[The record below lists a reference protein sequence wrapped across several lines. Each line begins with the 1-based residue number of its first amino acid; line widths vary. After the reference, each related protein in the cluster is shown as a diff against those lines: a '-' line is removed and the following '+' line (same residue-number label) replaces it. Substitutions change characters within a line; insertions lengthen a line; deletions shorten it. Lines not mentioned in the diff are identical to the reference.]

1 MNSQLSIYSAFLSE
15 NSTVKIISAVDLDLW
30 SSKSQLECLFMVS
43 ENTSVKHSSNAY
55 LKILLGAESKTN
67 NFAATL
73 IQCRLHS
80 KYEQNEVFVKI
91 KFTINSLSTE
101 SPILKVQKPGINNL
115 DTVICI
121 RPLFGPYSS
130 LSAVIEFFA
139 YYRANGIYR
148 FVFYDFDIGEN
159 VKNFI
164 NSFEFNQIIPFKLSF
179 PPLKIHA
186 MGQIAALNDCLLR
199 FSNSPII
206 FVDIDEF
213 IMIRGPNKTSIQSL
227 INENMNDRRISNL
240 VINNRFFCRQFQT
253 DNRFPR
259 ILHQNKL
266 QKSYWQPGK
275 RSKLIILRPN
285 TVVDIWIHKVYVTT
299 NGFYSKELSD
309 SEILLYHY
317 RSCCDIS
324 QELVHLEHH
333 QLYFKSFRDEFIED
347 NQMLKFKL
355 EINEFIDKY
364 VEKFSG
370 SY

>member
-148 FVFYDFDIGEN
+148 FVF
-159 VKNFI
+159 
-164 NSFEFNQIIPFKLSF
+164 
-179 PPLKIHA
+179 
-186 MGQIAALNDCLLR
+186 
-199 FSNSPII
+199 
-206 FVDIDEF
+206 
-213 IMIRGPNKTSIQSL
+213 
-227 INENMNDRRISNL
+227 
-240 VINNRFFCRQFQT
+240 
-253 DNRFPR
+253 
-259 ILHQNKL
+259 
-266 QKSYWQPGK
+266 
-275 RSKLIILRPN
+275 
-285 TVVDIWIHKVYVTT
+285 
-299 NGFYSKELSD
+299 
-309 SEILLYHY
+309 
-317 RSCCDIS
+317 
-324 QELVHLEHH
+324 
-333 QLYFKSFRDEFIED
+333 
-347 NQMLKFKL
+347 
-355 EINEFIDKY
+355 
-364 VEKFSG
+364 
-370 SY
+370 

>member
-1 MNSQLSIYSAFLSE
+1 ME
-15 NSTVKIISAVDLDLW
+15 
-30 SSKSQLECLFMVS
+30 S
-43 ENTSVKHSSNAY
+43 ENTSVKYSSNAH
-55 LKILLGAESKTN
+55 LEILTGAESKIN

-73 IQCRLHS
+73 IQCSLHS
-80 KYEQNEVFVKI
+80 KYKQNDIFVKI
-91 KFTINSLSTE
+91 KFTTNSSSTE
-101 SPILKVQKPGINNL
+101 SPVLKVQKPGINNL
-115 DTVICI
+115 DTVICS

-130 LSAVIEFFA
+130 LSAVIEYFA
-139 YYRANGIYR
+139 YYRANGINR
-148 FVFYDFDIGEN
+148 FVFYDLDIGQN

-164 NSFEFNQIIPFKLSF
+164 NSFEFNQILPFNLSF
-179 PPLKIHA
+179 SPLKIHA
-186 MGQIAALNDCLLR
+186 MGQMAAMNDCLLR

-213 IMIRGPNKTSIQSL
+213 IMIQGPNKSSIQSL
-227 INENMNDRRISNL
+227 INENMNDKRISNL

-253 DNRFPR
+253 DNGFPR

-266 QKSYWQPGK
+266 QKFYWRPGD

-285 TVVDIWIHKVYVTT
+285 TVVNVWVHSVYVTT
-299 NGFYSKELSD
+299 NRFYSKKLND

-317 RSCCDIS
+317 RSCCDVN
-324 QELVHLEHH
+324 QEFVNLEHLN
-333 QLYFKSFRDEFIED
+333 LYFKSFRDEFIED